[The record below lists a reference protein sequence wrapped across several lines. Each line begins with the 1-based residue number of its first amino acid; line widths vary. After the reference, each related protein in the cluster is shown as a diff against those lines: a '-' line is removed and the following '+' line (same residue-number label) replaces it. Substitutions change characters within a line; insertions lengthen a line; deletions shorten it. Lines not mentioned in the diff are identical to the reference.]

1 MEGLTEQAPHLAPDI
16 YPGATVTLWARS
28 PKPAPGAMITVNTD
42 VGTIAELP
50 VRVCSDASA
59 TSRWAKA
66 RINAVDYDVMV
77 GRVDEAA
84 GRDRIITLSVTHSVL
99 SKYTA
104 WFAVDTSRSTESILP
119 KRVVQPSSE
128 PSNWSG
134 TDSMAFFDS
143 HGSVPYYATPS
154 LVGAWNRALSP
165 PPLACEVWDPF
176 TDDEAATT
184 TYRRRDLRDLIDEL
198 RYLLEA
204 GRDHLD
210 WQSISVVLLHLR
222 SWLDDNDESAIDR
235 SVHRKITRRLD
246 KLATHSNP
254 PKSLQWKVLN
264 QLVEICD
271 EVPLVP

>member
-1 MEGLTEQAPHLAPDI
+1 
-16 YPGATVTLWARS
+16 VR
-28 PKPAPGAMITVNTD
+28 
-42 VGTIAELP
+42 GT
-50 VRVCSDASA
+50 
-59 TSRWAKA
+59 
-66 RINAVDYDVMV
+66 
-77 GRVDEAA
+77 
-84 GRDRIITLSVTHSVL
+84 
-99 SKYTA
+99 
-104 WFAVDTSRSTESILP
+104 
-119 KRVVQPSSE
+119 
-128 PSNWSG
+128 
-134 TDSMAFFDS
+134 
-143 HGSVPYYATPS
+143 
-154 LVGAWNRALSP
+154 ALCP
-165 PPLACEVWDPF
+165 RPPLACEVWDPF

-235 SVHRKITRRLD
+235 SVHCKITRRLD